1 MNTLRQDSN
10 HYTSRVIF
18 VVFCLSIFFCNC
30 SEKKEDTIRP
40 GNQITFYN
48 VSEQIKL
55 DGNLNESFWKKAE
68 AASGF
73 RVDCDPL
80 RIPEDETDVYLAYT
94 DNDLFVAF
102 VCYEKNI
109 KKLKDDI
116 KTSGKNAWEKD
127 YCELQVFSRPETPYY
142 SPFLQRL
149 DYMNANNKARTQR
162 HFMVTPAN
170 ARSDG
175 NIYKVGPHTAYITDD
190 TWEGNWDSAVSVSRD
205 RYIIEISIPWS
216 DLGGK
221 PEPGHTFKLGF
232 IRHRNETVREI
243 SRFNWYSGENIRPQS
258 FDPADFIQ
266 EHPIIFAPVTFE
278 DNRAILTRY
287 IEISDPWEVKRSET
301 AYENVLANRKVD
313 QRAAHFYLGIS
324 GFLLPDSIRNR
335 YDKNTWAMEEDNFI
349 TELGRAGAYGPFL
362 PGFLNQKGEAA
373 LDSLYKQYGMKF
385 GFHGSISSQKA
396 DEAGAKMMRPRGT
409 AAFFDPVYV
418 KLKNEMLEDWLK
430 KYGRKPWLFDVRGQD
445 EPFNQIATLRMP
457 GTYEMVNAE
466 LKKEYGVDMGV
477 PVGIPNTPYQ
487 DQQIDANSRLVPDH
501 NTAMSRIA
509 TFRWLNKRF
518 YEIARGEYNIV
529 KKYAPNTLYQAYNR
543 NSVADLDFLDQ
554 SLIYDVTDYY
564 SADPYPS
571 FCIYVY
577 GTARC
582 RYHIG
587 FTGKMVTDF
596 AVGKPTQMIIQGCE
610 MIQRL
615 STLENVREWASQAAK
630 SGVTMIDWWGN
641 PRLHYPRCLH
651 GNAQTVP
658 VVERFAGA

>member
-1 MNTLRQDSN
+1 
-10 HYTSRVIF
+10 
-18 VVFCLSIFFCNC
+18 
-30 SEKKEDTIRP
+30 
-40 GNQITFYN
+40 
-48 VSEQIKL
+48 
-55 DGNLNESFWKKAE
+55 
-68 AASGF
+68 
-73 RVDCDPL
+73 
-80 RIPEDETDVYLAYT
+80 
-94 DNDLFVAF
+94 
-102 VCYEKNI
+102 
-109 KKLKDDI
+109 
-116 KTSGKNAWEKD
+116 
-127 YCELQVFSRPETPYY
+127 
-142 SPFLQRL
+142 
-149 DYMNANNKARTQR
+149 
-162 HFMVTPAN
+162 MVTPAN

-190 TWEGNWDSAVSVSRD
+190 TWEGNWESAVSVSRD
-205 RYIIEISIPWS
+205 RYIIEMSIPWN

-301 AYENVLANRKVD
+301 AYENVLTNRKVD

-418 KLKNEMLEDWLK
+418 KLKNEMLEGWLK

-457 GTYEMVNAE
+457 GTWEMVNAE
-466 LKKEYGVDMGV
+466 LKRNMALTWVFRSVFPIRPTRINKSIPTADLFPIIIPQCHELLHSGGSTNDFTRLPAENIISLRNMRQMLYIRHITETRLPTLIFLTSRFYTMLPIITLPIRTPLFAYMFMVRHGVDTISVLPGKWS
-477 PVGIPNTPYQ
+477 P
-487 DQQIDANSRLVPDH
+487 
-501 NTAMSRIA
+501 
-509 TFRWLNKRF
+509 
-518 YEIARGEYNIV
+518 
-529 KKYAPNTLYQAYNR
+529 TL
-543 NSVADLDFLDQ
+543 
-554 SLIYDVTDYY
+554 
-564 SADPYPS
+564 P
-571 FCIYVY
+571 
-577 GTARC
+577 
-582 RYHIG
+582 
-587 FTGKMVTDF
+587 
-596 AVGKPTQMIIQGCE
+596 
-610 MIQRL
+610 
-615 STLENVREWASQAAK
+615 
-630 SGVTMIDWWGN
+630 
-641 PRLHYPRCLH
+641 
-651 GNAQTVP
+651 
-658 VVERFAGA
+658 